1 MRFKKGELTR
11 EAFSVLINDLKSI
24 KTTNKDNKYYLK
36 LLEGN
41 IKDIFGMRKTLEDW
55 LNMKIRTIV
64 SNNPTEFD
72 KLVNSLNETL
82 KIKFT
87 QTHTNILNGII
98 VYIAV
103 VFYED

>member
-1 MRFKKGELTR
+1 
-11 EAFSVLINDLKSI
+11 
-24 KTTNKDNKYYLK
+24 
-36 LLEGN
+36 
-41 IKDIFGMRKTLEDW
+41 
-55 LNMKIRTIV
+55 MKIRTIV